1 MAGITFFALTS
12 LISRWR
18 PSETNFR
25 FMRKLAFALLLIT
38 TVACSQQGEKVNS
51 TIFLPGKQ
59 LAEIKND
66 KLDELSGLAASV
78 NNPGLLWTLN
88 DSGNKSEIYLVDN
101 QLNIKLTCKLE
112 GAKNRDW
119 EDIAIGPGPEP
130 GKTYVYVG
138 DVGDN
143 LKAFQHK
150 RIFRFEE
157 PVLGADNSIK
167 ISNVDKIVFELEGE
181 KKDSEAIMINPK
193 NKNLYILSKEK
204 APCFLYELKY
214 PYSTT
219 DSLVAKKIVPIA
231 VSIVCA
237 ADFAKNGKEM
247 LIKNYKN
254 VYYWKIK
261 NDSIALA
268 LRERPYVVEYKKEP
282 QGESICF
289 AGDGSGYYTISE
301 VVRGEKSYLTFY
313 SRNHISKK

>member
-1 MAGITFFALTS
+1 
-12 LISRWR
+12 
-18 PSETNFR
+18 
-25 FMRKLAFALLLIT
+25 MRQLAFALLLIT
-38 TVACSQQGEKVNS
+38 TVACSQHGEKVNS

-88 DSGNKSEIYLVDN
+88 DSGNKSEVYLVDD

-119 EDIAIGPGPEP
+119 EDIAVGPGPEP

-143 LKAFQHK
+143 MKAFQHK

-157 PVLGADNSIK
+157 PVLGNDNAIK
-167 ISNVDKIVFELEGE
+167 ISNVDRIVFELEGD

-193 NKNLYILSKEK
+193 NKNLYIISKEK
-204 APCFLYELKY
+204 APSFLYELKY

-219 DSLVAKKIVPIA
+219 DSLVAKKVVPIA
-231 VSIVCA
+231 VSIVCG
-237 ADFAKNGKEM
+237 ADFAKTGREM
-247 LIKNYKN
+247 LIKNYNN

-261 NDSIALA
+261 DDSIALA
-268 LRERPYVVEYKKEP
+268 LREHPYVVEYKKEP

-289 AGDGSGYYTISE
+289 AGDGSGYYTVSE

-313 SRNHISKK
+313 SRNSISKK